1 MAKFILNS
9 KNKLTEAKSS
19 NNITKSTAKKITAG
33 EPSRNPKPGIPLNKQ
48 MIAQL
53 IVEHEGNVSRVGDA
67 MGCNRHS
74 VKNVIDKDEELTALL
89 KSCRERQI
97 DELEKSVFTRAMESQ
112 DTGLQCFILK
122 TQGRHRGWDQSEAQ
136 HVAKDIASAAFSFI
150 LDQSKNPAEP
160 KQ

>member
-1 MAKFILNS
+1 MTNS
-9 KNKLTEAKSS
+9 KPRPESKNVAKSTVKR
-19 NNITKSTAKKITAG
+19 IRPG
-33 EPSRNPKPGIPLNKQ
+33 EPARHPKPNIPLNKQ
-48 MIAQL
+48 MLLTLIA
-53 IVEHEGNVSRVGDA
+53 EHEGNVSRVADA
-67 MGCNRHS
+67 VGCNRHT
-74 VKNVIDKDEELTALL
+74 VKHVIDKDEELTALL

-97 DELEKSVFTRAMESQ
+97 DELEKSVFTRAMESN

-160 KQ
+160 K